1 MNILFYCFYPFVL
14 MLQTYLIATININMS
29 AVVKLSIIVIGNTYT
44 FVLGVFLI
52 DVVCIS
58 PKVQLV

>member
-1 MNILFYCFYPFVL
+1 

-44 FVLGVFLI
+44 FVLGVFLM
-52 DVVCIS
+52 DVVCLS